1 MSTTT
6 TSHSDAVAKTPRGGL
21 DVARLSNRFGVAFAV
36 CQITVLV
43 MFSIFVLPKGGSP
56 TDPVLERGRHILDA
70 HTFYVVGNYGL
81 ALSGML
87 ILGFLGAVAMQL
99 RRADSTGVLAS
110 VAVAAG
116 SLLALIWPLA
126 AVIHDVFLGIADT
139 GADLR
144 ILAGADAIAPYSLAL
159 SVFPRV
165 FFLGAV
171 VLGLRSAG
179 SSPML
184 QRTGAV
190 IAVLSLLGSGTVV
203 VGALFPLLALATL
216 GFEVWVGA
224 LAWHWL
230 RERR

>member
-6 TSHSDAVAKTPRGGL
+6 TGHPDAVTVKPGGGV

-36 CQITVLV
+36 CQITLLV
-43 MFSIFVLPKGGSP
+43 MFSIFVLPRGGSP
-56 TDPVLERGRHILDA
+56 TDPVLERGSRILDA
-70 HTFYVVGNYGL
+70 HTFYIVGNYGL

-87 ILGFLGAVAMQL
+87 ILGFLGAVAL
-99 RRADSTGVLAS
+99 RLRQAEPTGVLAS

-116 SLLALIWPLA
+116 CLLALIWPLA
-126 AVIHDVFLGIADT
+126 AVLHDVFLSIADS

-159 SVFPRV
+159 STLPRV
-165 FFLGAV
+165 FFIGAI
-171 VLGLRSAG
+171 VLALRAAG
-179 SSPML
+179 SSPVL
-184 QRTGAV
+184 QRAGVVVAGV
-190 IAVLSLLGSGTVV
+190 SLLGSATVV
-203 VGALFPLLALATL
+203 VGAVFPLLALATL

-230 RERR
+230 REDR

>member
-6 TSHSDAVAKTPRGGL
+6 TGHPDAVAVTAGGP
-21 DVARLSNRFGVAFAV
+21 DVVRLSTRFGVAFAV
-36 CQITVLV
+36 CQIAVLV

-87 ILGFLGAVAMQL
+87 ILGFLGAVAVQL
-99 RRADSTGVLAS
+99 RRADPTGVLAP

-126 AVIHDVFLGIADT
+126 AVVHDVFLGIADT

-165 FFLGAV
+165 FFLGAI
-171 VLGLRSAG
+171 VLALRSAG
-179 SSPML
+179 SSPTL

-190 IAVLSLLGSGTVV
+190 IAGLSLLGSGTVV